1 MPDPTGRISHFPDAH
16 RGVAWKEPVRV
27 ATTGNITLS
36 GTQTIDGI
44 AVVAGD
50 RVLVKDQTTGSQNG
64 LYLCAAGAW
73 TRTFD
78 MDQDATSSVPAE
90 EVRGAVVEVL
100 EGTVNGG
107 TFWRTTN
114 TAVPTLGTTAITW
127 VQWAA
132 GAVLTIKDEGAALAV
147 APTSID
153 FVGAG
158 VTASGTGAAKTVR
171 VTSYEPLTS
180 GANSAP
186 ELVFTADGRCIM
198 VPVAD

>member
-1 MPDPTGRISHFPDAH
+1 MPDPTGRISHGPEMH

-27 ATTGNITLS
+27 ATTGNVTLS
-36 GTQTIDGI
+36 GTQTIDGV

-64 LYLCAAGAW
+64 LYLCAAGVW

-78 MDQDATSSVPAE
+78 MDQDATTSVPAE
-90 EVRGAVVEVL
+90 EVLGAVVEVL
-100 EGTVNGG
+100 AGTVNGG

-114 TAVPTLGTTAITW
+114 TATPTLGTTAIAW
-127 VQWAA
+127 IQWSS
-132 GAVLTIKDEGAALAV
+132 GAVLTVRDEGVTLAV
-147 APTSID
+147 PPSAID
-153 FVGAG
+153 FVGAA
-158 VTASGTGAAKTVR
+158 VAASGTGAVKTVR

-186 ELVFTADGRCIM
+186 ELVFTADGRVVM

>member
-127 VQWAA
+127 VQWA
-132 GAVLTIKDEGAALAV
+132 
-147 APTSID
+147 
-153 FVGAG
+153 
-158 VTASGTGAAKTVR
+158 KTVAAR
-171 VTSYEPLTS
+171 EPLTS

-186 ELVFTADGRCIM
+186 ELVFTADGRVVM